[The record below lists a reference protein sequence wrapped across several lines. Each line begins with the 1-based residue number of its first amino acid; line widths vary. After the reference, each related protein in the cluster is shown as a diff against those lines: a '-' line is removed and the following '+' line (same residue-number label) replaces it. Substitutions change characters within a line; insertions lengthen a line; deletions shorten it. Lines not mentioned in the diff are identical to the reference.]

1 MKLAYFHNKPELSGD
16 PGLEAILAGLRSAGC
31 CVYDVTQGLQP
42 GTGMLLSFGGDG
54 TFLSAVRYAAE
65 AGVPVA
71 GVNFGRVGFLSDI
84 APESVVDALT
94 QGNYEVEHRNLLRV
108 ECLGAEGPGWPY
120 AVNEVSVNRSGEGML
135 GVSVELD
142 GVTLPTYWADGL
154 LVSTSSGSTAYSL
167 SAGGPICTPDLE
179 AFVIAPVAPHNLNM
193 RPLVVPSS
201 SDIFLKPCDRGGSGV
216 SLALDNRRMTLPGGC
231 SVRVGKAPFKLAR
244 VKLTGSNFIAALNQ
258 KLFWGEDLRNK

>member
-16 PGLEAILAGLRSAGC
+16 SRLEAILVALRKAGC
-31 CVYDVTQGLQP
+31 CVYDVADGLQP
-42 GTGMLLSFGGDG
+42 GTEMLLSFGGDG
-54 TFLSAVRYAAE
+54 TFLSAVRFAAE

-84 APESVVDALT
+84 APEAVAAALT
-94 QGNYEVEHRNLLRV
+94 EGNYEVETRNLLRV
-108 ECLGAEGPGWPY
+108 DCLGAEGPCWPY
-120 AVNEVSVNRSGEGML
+120 AVNEVAVNRSGEGML
-135 GVSVELD
+135 GVNVELD

-167 SAGGPICTPDLE
+167 SAGGPICTPDLD
-179 AFVIAPVAPHNLNM
+179 AFVIVPVAPHNLNM

-201 SDIFLKPCDRGGSGV
+201 SDIVLKPCDRGGYGV
-216 SLALDNRRMTLPGGC
+216 CLALDNRRMTLPNGC
-231 SVRVGKAPFKLAR
+231 SVRVRKAPFKLAR
-244 VKLTGSNFIAALNQ
+244 VKLKGSNFIAALNH